1 MPIIITIS
9 HCENYYEYHD
19 KILKNIF
26 NNDYEIYYNGQ
37 IQGNQ
42 DNKLISAIENND
54 IFKVYYRYK
63 LNMPFLYLGE
73 TNISK
78 IIKYRNTPINTI
90 AEPNDRLLIQL
101 IIKNEHVSNTNIP
114 ENNFN
119 GSGKYKKDVFIHANI
134 PINSNTNLGFY
145 LI

>member
-1 MPIIITIS
+1 MPIIITITY
-9 HCENYYEYHD
+9 NDNNHD

-37 IQGNQ
+37 VQGNQ
-42 DNKLISAIENND
+42 DHKLITAVENND
-54 IFKVYYRYK
+54 IFKIYYRNEVNK
-63 LNMPFLYLGE
+63 PFTYLGE

-78 IIKYRNTPINTI
+78 IIKYRNVLINTI
-90 AEPNDRLLIQL
+90 AESNDKLLIQL
-101 IIKNEHVSNTNIP
+101 IIKNENIINISIP
-114 ENNFN
+114 DNNFN
-119 GSGKYKKDVFIHANI
+119 GSGKFKKDIFMHANI